1 MFASKLV
8 ESKRWS
14 KLPFG
19 TVGKIQLQ
27 DVMEETHTQSVGLPL
42 FNIPC
47 DTFGIVLL
55 ASLGSSDLWYIGF
68 LPPNCLGLLPE

>member
-27 DVMEETHTQSVGLPL
+27 DVMEETHT
-42 FNIPC
+42 IC
-47 DTFGIVLL
+47 RL
-55 ASLGSSDLWYIGF
+55 AIIQHTLQHFWHSFAGKSWQL
-68 LPPNCLGLLPE
+68 